1 MQETQK
7 GKGKMLEIAVCE
19 DLEIHRCL
27 IKEKIAEA
35 IDEPYEIVEFASAQ
49 AFKKSYRKQ
58 PKGFDIIL
66 MDIELGDGS
75 GIELG
80 EEINYYYPL
89 AQIIYITSYVKHFSE
104 VYATNHVWCIDKK
117 ELDEYLPKALH
128 KALKALWHSKSLHLN
143 FSWQKVKYAVIQDEI
158 IYIERCL
165 RVSEIHT
172 ATKVYR
178 TSEKLDSL
186 MEQLTD
192 VFICCHCSYI
202 VNMRNITK
210 LQKNKVILNHDIEV
224 PISRSKEEEM
234 KKAYSIFLV
243 K

>member
-1 MQETQK
+1 
-7 GKGKMLEIAVCE
+7 MLEIAVCE
-19 DLEIHRCL
+19 DLEIHRQL
-27 IKEKIAEA
+27 IKEKISSA
-35 IDEPYEIVEFASAQ
+35 IDEAYKIVEFVSAED
-49 AFKKSYRKQ
+49 FKKAYKKY

-80 EEINYYYPL
+80 EEINYHYPL
-89 AQIIYITSYVKHFSE
+89 AQIIYITSYTKHFSE
-104 VYATNHVWCIDKK
+104 VYATNHVWCIEKK
-117 ELDEYLPKALH
+117 ELNEYLPKALH
-128 KALKALWHSKSLHLN
+128 KALKALWYTKSIHLN
-143 FSWQKVKYAVIQDEI
+143 FSWQKVKYSVIQDEI

-178 TSEKLDSL
+178 TSEKLESL

-192 VFICCHCSYI
+192 VFICCHRSYI

-210 LQKNKVILNHDIEV
+210 LQKNKLILNHEIEV
-224 PISRSKEEEM
+224 PVSRSKEEEL
-234 KKAYSIFLV
+234 KQAYSIFLV

>member
-1 MQETQK
+1 
-7 GKGKMLEIAVCE
+7 MLEIAVCE
-19 DLEIHRCL
+19 DLDIHRHL
-27 IKEKIAEA
+27 IKEKLASA
-35 IDEPYEIVEFASAQ
+35 IDEPYQVSEFASAE
-49 AFKKSYRKQ
+49 AFKKTLKKYQ
-58 PKGFDIIL
+58 KGFDIIL

-80 EEINYYYPL
+80 EEINYHYPL
-89 AQIIYITSYVKHFSE
+89 TQIIYITSYAKHFSE

-117 ELDEYLPKALH
+117 ELDEYLPKAIH

-143 FSWQKVKYAVIQDEI
+143 FSWQKVKYSVIQEEI

-172 ATKVYR
+172 VNRVYR

-186 MEQLTD
+186 MEQLMD
-192 VFICCHCSYI
+192 VFISCHRSYI
-202 VNMRNITK
+202 INMKNITK
-210 LQKNKVILNHDIEV
+210 LQKNKVILNHEIEI
-224 PISRSKEEEM
+224 PISRSKEEEL
-234 KKAYSIFLV
+234 KQAYSIFLV

>member
-1 MQETQK
+1 
-7 GKGKMLEIAVCE
+7 MLEIAVCE
-19 DLEIHRCL
+19 DLENHRCL
-27 IKEKIAEA
+27 IKKKISNV
-35 IDEPYEIVEFASAQ
+35 IDEPYRIYEFASAE
-49 AFKKSYRKQ
+49 AFKKTYKKY
-58 PKGFDIIL
+58 PKGFDIIITN
-66 MDIELGDGS
+66 IELSDGS

-80 EEINYYYPL
+80 EEINFHYPL
-89 AQIIYITSYVKHFSE
+89 TQIIYITSDAKHFSE

-128 KALKALWHSKSLHLN
+128 KALKSLWHTKSLHLN
-143 FSWQKVKYAVIQDEI
+143 FSWQKVKYAVAQEDI

-172 ATKVYR
+172 ATKEYR
-178 TSEKLDSL
+178 TSEKLESL

-192 VFICCHCSYI
+192 AFVCCHRSYI

-210 LQKNKVILNHDIEV
+210 LQKSKVILNHEIEV
-224 PISRSKEEEM
+224 PISRSKEEELRQ
-234 KKAYSIFLV
+234 AYQIFQV